1 VPVTSPPTSL
11 LTLLAHLRR
20 PIPILTVFLALAIV
34 YNVALPVF
42 EAADEAWHYVYAHYL
57 ASERRLPDL
66 KHDLPS
72 HEAAQPPL
80 YYAVVAL
87 IISPFDHSNLEEL
100 TRLNPDWLDRALN
113 PDQRRVRGQH
123 LRTEADRWPYQG
135 AVWAVRAARLL
146 SSLLGALTIA
156 LVYATARLIFSP
168 AWPIAPTLC
177 AALVAFNPK
186 FIHISSIVNNDIAIT
201 LAATAACWWMVRL
214 AKQPSPRGFALLGAL
229 VGVAT
234 LCKLQGLGLFAP
246 ALAALALIRPPAAW
260 PLRLAALLAGFGL
273 VAGGWLLF
281 NTLNYG
287 HPLAWEQVQAANA
300 ALARVPPLTVGEV
313 VATLPLWF
321 TSYWG
326 NLGIELHYDEWVNA
340 VLFAALGVAVAGCA
354 LAFARRL
361 PQVANRTGL
370 ALLLIWQAALAAM
383 FAWWLRGYSS
393 TENSRLIMPGV
404 GVTAMLVTLG
414 WLTLAPAP
422 IQRVAAIGGAAALL
436 MLAVAAPFVTIRP
449 AYAEPQ
455 TYGRDAI
462 VAVYRLPSAGVAVF
476 DGAID
481 LLHAEVQPKHVEA
494 GKTLRVTLY
503 WGARWPITQ
512 SYRVLIEAFDLAGTN
527 IGSTYALPYN
537 GRFATQRW
545 QPGAYFRDE
554 YALRI
559 APDAPHGPARIQLS
573 LARLYP
579 SEGRAQID
587 GAPWPVF
594 LIDRVKVRAT
604 VPASSIT
611 SGRSPL
617 ATFGDLIRLDEA
629 RVEPDHVT
637 FFWTALRAPE
647 ADYTVF
653 IHVLDGDGQM
663 IGQHDGQPFGGEY
676 PTSLWD
682 AGERV
687 RDARALELP
696 PAMRRLRVGWYDH
709 RTGQR
714 LPAYMPDGR
723 PWPDDAVSINI
734 HRP

>member
-1 VPVTSPPTSL
+1 MSALALRVRNRGL
-11 LTLLAHLRR
+11 LFILA
-20 PIPILTVFLALAIV
+20 TFLALALV
-34 YNVALPVF
+34 YNVALPIF
-42 EAADEAWHYVYAHYL
+42 EAPDEASHFRYAHYL

-66 KHDLPS
+66 KRDLPS
-72 HEAAQPPL
+72 HEVTQPLL
-80 YYAVVAL
+80 YYVAVAL
-87 IISPFDHSNLEEL
+87 VISPFDRSNLGQL
-100 TRLNPDWLDRALN
+100 LLLNPDWFDQALN
-113 PDQRRVRGQH
+113 RGYTGVRGQH
-123 LRTEADRWPYQG
+123 IHTAAEDWPYQG

-476 DGAID
+476 EGTIE
-481 LLHAEVQPKHVEA
+481 LLHAEVLAKRVNA
-494 GKTLRVTLY
+494 GETLRVVLY
-503 WGARWPITQ
+503 WGALRPANQ
-512 SYRVLIEAFDLAGTN
+512 SYRVLIEAIDMDGAP
-527 IGSTYALPYN
+527 IGRTYALPYG

-559 APDAPHGPARIQLS
+559 APDAPRGPARVQLS
-573 LARLYP
+573 LIRLYP
-579 SEGRAQID
+579 TPGPAPID
-587 GAPWPVF
+587 GAPSPVF
-594 LIDRVKVRAT
+594 LIDRLKVRASSAS
-604 VPASSIT
+604 PAAPD
-611 SGRSPL
+611 GPPL
-617 ATFGDLIRLDEA
+617 ATFGDLLRLERVRFAPNEA
-629 RVEPDHVT
+629 T
-637 FFWTALRAPE
+637 FFWTALHAPN
-647 ADYTVF
+647 ADYTLF

-676 PTSLWD
+676 PTSLWE

-687 RDARALELP
+687 RDARAFELP
-696 PAMRRLRVGWYDH
+696 PAAQRLRIGWYDAQ
-709 RTGQR
+709 TGQR
-714 LPAYMPDGR
+714 LPAYMPDGQ
-723 PWPDDAVSINI
+723 PWPDNAVLIEIRN
-734 HRP
+734 P